1 MKVVENDRVISG
13 MLHSELKRCREMFD
27 GLEKSILGLPKGV
40 LSERKKRYKNKA
52 YYYFS
57 LKYRNGKHVINKHVP
72 KDKVPS
78 ILSQIKKRKKFEKEL
93 LSYKKRIAYLSKV
106 IRVGR

>member
-13 MLHSELKRCREMFD
+13 MLNSELKRYREMCD

-72 KDKVPS
+72 KDQVPL
-78 ILSQIKKRKKFEKEL
+78 ILNQINKRKKLEKEL
-93 LSYKKRIAYLSKV
+93 LSYKKESPIFQK
-106 IRVGR
+106 